1 MSAHDHA
8 AVHDARPVACTFSSC
23 FSAALPLARARTAI
37 KSATKA
43 GRGGGS
49 RTPSLRFWRPTLYQ
63 LSYTPRAW
71 PTARE
76 RLHTLV
82 RQACH
87 IFFLTSCR
95 LWGWHSKR
103 SPGAAFCCVF
113 LEVYRSP
120 LQRPG

>member
-1 MSAHDHA
+1 MSAHDHGPCMTRGRLLL
-8 AVHDARPVACTFSSC
+8 VLRSDVSVAS
-23 FSAALPLARARTAI
+23 PLARAGAPR
-37 KSATKA
+37 KSTTKS

-76 RLHTLV
+76 RLHSLV

-95 LWGWHSKR
+95 LWRQAPEKPLGSR
-103 SPGAAFCCVF
+103 FFCVF
-113 LEVYRSP
+113 LWVYSP
-120 LQRPG
+120 ASSTW